1 LPGKKQII
9 AWKRELRQAYGREIN
24 VTRPVPIFWKLPM
37 PAATKGQALAR
48 LAQSLGL
55 EAGQVMAVG
64 DSLNDLDMISYAGLG
79 VAMDNAVP
87 EVKQEAML
95 RNKKQ

>member
-1 LPGKKQII
+1 
-9 AWKRELRQAYGREIN
+9 
-24 VTRPVPIFWKLPM
+24 M